1 MPTHITVNDLGLT
14 HKGSTGFSK
23 ATIPDVCKT
32 PTPGGPVPMPYPN
45 FAVSGT
51 LTNGT
56 TTVFAKGGQ
65 MIAIKG
71 SQYSTTTGD
80 EPGTVGGV
88 KSNTFKQATD
98 WITYSFDVKMDG
110 KNACRDTDKKF
121 HNNKNTVDLMGNTNP
136 NKGGKP
142 NILEIKCEDAP
153 ENPSPGRHKFT
164 KCEQEEICAK
174 IRQIDKLVR
183 SEGGIKRA
191 GASYESTPGKM
202 GLRERGDKRAKQLR
216 DMAMRRSKN
225 PEVQKLNEK
234 GFKHLSKKCQDELK
248 QKAESSTPPYR
259 SFSVDHIKEIQFCGH
274 PTRLNNLRWMSRR
287 PNRWIGGQLS
297 QLKTSGAGQ
306 HTGVKGN
313 CCPVKHT

>member
-14 HKGSTGFSK
+14 HKGSTGISK

-65 MIAIKG
+65 MIAVKG
-71 SQYSTTTGD
+71 SQYSTTAGD

-121 HNNKNTVDLMGNTNP
+121 HNNKNTADLMGNVNP
-136 NKGGKP
+136 NTGGRGNVLK
-142 NILEIKCEDAP
+142 IECADAP
-153 ENPSPGRHKFT
+153 GKPSPGRHKFN

-174 IRQIDKLVR
+174 LRVIDKMMR
-183 SEGGIKRA
+183 SSA
-191 GASYESTPGKM
+191 GLKSASGSYQK
-202 GLRERGDKRAKQLR
+202 LREEGDKRAAQLR
-216 DMAMRRSKN
+216 GMAMRRSSN
-225 PEVQKLNEK
+225 PEVQELNRK
-234 GFKHLSKKCQDELK
+234 GFNHLSKTCRAQLQ
-248 QKAESSTPPYR
+248 QKAQSTTPPYR

-274 PTRLNNLRWMSRR
+274 PTKLANLRWMSRR
-287 PNRWIGGQLS
+287 PNRWIGGQLN

-306 HTGVKGN
+306 HTGVKGD
-313 CCPVKHT
+313 CCPVKHP